1 MEVQVKRGTA
11 LVWYAGAVASIIIG
25 VVMAGRQFPGGFDWA
40 YTVISRLGSSRHN
53 PGGAFWLSGS
63 LLVAVCLLWPVATHL
78 GGRTAGA
85 GRPRV
90 AGAALRVGLIGGA
103 LLAMEGL
110 LLLDLSRLG
119 RKGHEVLALATF
131 LGFYGGV
138 LGLFV
143 HRIRNAGAAIW
154 PALLVMAPLCA
165 VGGSQLAL
173 YLGQRDLGWVNTG
186 WREMGVPLWLSFA
199 FWQWLAVAFL
209 ALGLGY
215 LVVASGRSAAS
226 GRTAASA
233 RSGR

>member
-1 MEVQVKRGTA
+1 MQVKANRGMA

-40 YTVISRLGSSRHN
+40 YTVISRLGSHRHN

-63 LLVAVCLLWPVATHL
+63 LFMAVCLLWPVTTHL
-78 GGRTAGA
+78 EGPTAGA
-85 GRPRV
+85 RRPRV
-90 AGAALRVGLIGGA
+90 AGIALRVGLIGGA
-103 LLAMEGL
+103 LLALEGL
-110 LLLDLSRLG
+110 LMVDLSRLG
-119 RKGHEVLALATF
+119 RKGHEILALTTF

-173 YLGQRDLGWVNTG
+173 YFGQREMGWVNTG
-186 WREMGVPLWLSFA
+186 WRELGVPLWLSFA

-209 ALGLGY
+209 GLGLGY
-215 LVVASGRSAAS
+215 LVVAGGQR
-226 GRTAASA
+226 AASA
-233 RSGR
+233 HTRR

>member
-1 MEVQVKRGTA
+1 MKVQVKRGVA
-11 LVWYAGAVASIIIG
+11 LAWYAGAVASIIIG

-85 GRPRV
+85 GRPWV
-90 AGAALRVGLIGGA
+90 AGTALRVGLIGGA
-103 LLAMEGL
+103 LLALEGL
-110 LLLDLSRLG
+110 LLLDLTRLG

-143 HRIRNAGAAIW
+143 HRIRDAGAAIW

-209 ALGLGY
+209 GLGLGY
-215 LVVASGRSAAS
+215 LVVASGRN
-226 GRTAASA
+226 AASA
-233 RSGR
+233 RSRR